1 MDRTQPAIQGH
12 PFLRGLVPEHRSVVM
27 LGAEE
32 KAFGAGEIVFRE
44 GQPANRFYLIQ
55 EGRLTLETHVPGRGD
70 IEIVS
75 AGPGQVLGWSWLVP
89 PYVWHFQARALEP
102 AKAMVLNGGHLL
114 VASEQDH
121 YLGYELMKNISKL
134 ILDVL
139 LVAHQRWL
147 DTGHHPVVSV
157 AEEPAAAE
165 AEAGLS
171 MDVRIAE
178 QPFFHGMPPRYLQTL
193 AALAVVKEYE
203 PGQMIFET
211 GHPAEGLYVVERG
224 RLVLEARQAGVSVP
238 VQIIRAGDAV
248 GWSSF
253 CEPYEWQFGARA
265 LDLSTTIFFTAAQ
278 IRERCAADYHL
289 GYELT
294 KRITRMMLQRLQ
306 ATRNRMWDAFRSA
319 QIHGPR

>member
-1 MDRTQPAIQGH
+1 MGNIQPRIQAH
-12 PFLRGLVPEHRSVVM
+12 PFLKGLVPEHRSVVM
-27 LGAEE
+27 QGAEE
-32 KAFGAGEIVFRE
+32 RAFSTGEIVFRE

-55 EGRLTLETHVPGRGD
+55 EGRLALETHVPGWGD
-70 IEIVS
+70 VQIVS

-102 AKAMVLNGGHLL
+102 AKTMVLNGGHLL

-147 DTGHHPVVSV
+147 ETGHHPVVST
-157 AEEPAAAE
+157 AEQPATAE
-165 AEAGLS
+165 SAAGLA
-171 MDVRIAE
+171 MEIRIAE
-178 QPFFHGMPPRYLQTL
+178 QPFFHGMPPRYLQNL
-193 AALAVVKEYE
+193 AALATVKEYE
-203 PGQMIFET
+203 PRQMVFET
-211 GHPAEGLYVVERG
+211 GQPAEGLYVVERG

-238 VQIIRAGDAV
+238 AQIIRAGDAI

-253 CEPYEWQFGARA
+253 CEPYEWQFDARA
-265 LDLSTTIFFTAAQ
+265 LDLSTTTIFFTAAQ

-306 ATRNRMWDAFRSA
+306 ATRNRMWEAFR
-319 QIHGPR
+319 